1 MNGSFRQREE
11 EEKEEEEEKKH
22 FCKLI
27 GKPMK
32 DYPSEVEKRIELLV
46 NKKEEYNSLI
56 NKIDQQLE
64 IENQIYENQNL
75 IKLKE
80 SILKLSPEAQKE
92 IKESI
97 NL

>member
-1 MNGSFRQREE
+1 
-11 EEKEEEEEKKH
+11 
-22 FCKLI
+22 
-27 GKPMK
+27 MK

-80 SILKLSPEAQKE
+80 SILKLSTEAQKE

>member
-1 MNGSFRQREE
+1 M
-11 EEKEEEEEKKH
+11 
-22 FCKLI
+22 
-27 GKPMK
+27 
-32 DYPSEVEKRIELLV
+32 LV

-56 NKIDQQLE
+56 SAIDQQLV

-97 NL
+97 KL